1 MIVLGVETATD
12 VLGIAVT
19 KDGELISEYRGN
31 IRRAH
36 AERIIG
42 AIDYVLSQSSIT
54 LDQLDGIAVSI
65 GPGSFTGLRIGLS
78 AVKGIACSGSTPVVA
93 VNTLDALAHQA
104 IFWKDQICPLIHA
117 QADELYTALYQVNDV
132 TLERQCDYRLISKV
146 QVNDFL
152 KKRTLIL
159 NSGVG
164 DIGNY
169 ITSEHI
175 TVAPANT
182 ALLNGA
188 TIARLGYMKLVNNEI
203 ADLDTLVPFYL
214 KEFIAK
220 RKSEHR

>member
-12 VLGIAVT
+12 VLGIALT
-19 KDGELISEYRGN
+19 KDGELISEYRAN

-42 AIDYVLSQSSIT
+42 SIDYMLSQSSIT
-54 LDQLDGIAVSI
+54 LEQLDGIAVSI

-78 AVKGIACSGSTPVVA
+78 AVKGIACSGNIPVVA
-93 VNTLDALAHQA
+93 VNTLDALAYQA
-104 IFWKDQICPLIHA
+104 IFWKDQICPLILA
-117 QADELYTALYQVNDV
+117 QADELYTTLYQVNDFMI
-132 TLERQCDYRLISKV
+132 ERQCDYQLISKD

-152 KKRTLIL
+152 KEKTLVL
-159 NSGVG
+159 NSGVR
-164 DIGNY
+164 DIGKY

-188 TIARLGYMKLVNNEI
+188 TIARLGHTKLVNNDIEN
-203 ADLDTLVPFYL
+203 LDTLVPFYL